1 MFSKY
6 EENLQKAEESFMP
19 PASAQKEEE
28 LFDNQEFLENFDFL
42 FNPQEEAFDLEEYE
56 EMKSIIKK

>member
-19 PASAQKEEE
+19 PATVQKEEE
-28 LFDNQEFLENFDFL
+28 LSDNQEFLENFDFL
-42 FNPQEEAFDLEEYE
+42 FNPQEEAFDT
-56 EMKSIIKK
+56 K